1 MSKSKRKA
9 VWLSFSSLVNSLL
22 RTVYFIALDPD
33 WGFEKF
39 DSSEWHKKIVFHSEF
54 SEHGE

>member
-1 MSKSKRKA
+1 MAFLFFVSKQFTIG
-9 VWLSFSSLVNSLL
+9 LFILL
-22 RTVYFIALDPD
+22 PSIQI